1 MMPRSPG
8 SWRGKLASSALLLVG
23 VALAARVAADL
34 LLPLAPALLAV
45 AALVTLYV
53 LVLRR

>member
-1 MMPRSPG
+1 MPRPSG

-23 VALAARVAADL
+23 VALAARVAADVL
-34 LLPLAPALLAV
+34 LRLVPTLLAIACLV
-45 AALVTLYV
+45 ALYV